1 MKTQPFLS
9 VIESLVEIKS
19 QLDDSV
25 DASVIASLD
34 EAIKELSL
42 LVDGNSEEATSE
54 LSSRA
59 LEVLGLVLKKLP
71 QIEALIRMLS
81 D

>member
-1 MKTQPFLS
+1 MNMQPFKS
-9 VIESLVEIKS
+9 VIESLVEIRS
-19 QLDDSV
+19 HLDNSV
-25 DASVIASLD
+25 DACVIASLD
-34 EAIKELSL
+34 EAINELSIII
-42 LVDGNSEEATSE
+42 DGNSEETTSE

-59 LEVLGLVLKKLP
+59 LKVLGLVLNKLP

>member
-25 DASVIASLD
+25 DASVIVSLD
-34 EAIKELSL
+34 DAINELTV

-59 LEVLGLVLKKLP
+59 LEILGIVLKKLP